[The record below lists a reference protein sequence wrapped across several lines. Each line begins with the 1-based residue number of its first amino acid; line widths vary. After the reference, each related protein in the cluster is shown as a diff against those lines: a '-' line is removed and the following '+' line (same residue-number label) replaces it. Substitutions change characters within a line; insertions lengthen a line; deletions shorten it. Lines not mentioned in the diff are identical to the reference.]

1 MSIPETSQ
9 HLCSQLEASKQDFGD
24 ITAKFLTCQAAA
36 QALAKQLQKYKYEDL
51 TESVLKED
59 APFEEGDLAE
69 VMGTAAWLGRYE
81 YLIQAQ
87 ARELAHLRWQ
97 VQEGKGVCDLFT
109 QHVRTAA
116 KSFENLFGTTDLA
129 CHQGQ
134 RFCEQ
139 LAQGSQL
146 AESLASKLGPENQN
160 DKDEDGQKAVAP
172 RRSRGLQKEE
182 VNEVLEDS
190 LDERYLTHSSGHDSS
205 QPPSSDAFLCA
216 VQKSSSA
223 VAIATKDISSLAHI
237 FGGVIIIVP
246 EFTSWSLP
254 PSGGSAPIRF
264 HPTTGTSE
272 GEIQNLHQHL
282 EEILFING
290 CLGDNLEHRLSIADK
305 GGSTGGPGCTS
316 NLYREILESVVQ
328 LHNENR
334 EIGKETGGS
343 RLT

>member
-1 MSIPETSQ
+1 MSILKTGQ
-9 HLCSQLEASKQDFGD
+9 HLSSQLEASKQNFGD
-24 ITAKFLTCQAAA
+24 ITVKFLTCQATAHSP
-36 QALAKQLQKYKYEDL
+36 AKQLQKYKCEECEDL

-59 APFEEGDLAE
+59 TPLEEGDLAE
-69 VMGTAAWLGRYE
+69 KMGTAAWLGRYE

-87 ARELAHLRWQ
+87 ARELAHLKWQ
-97 VQEGKGVCDLFT
+97 IQEGKGVCYLFT
-109 QHVRTAA
+109 RHAKTTA
-116 KSFENLFGTTDLA
+116 KSFESLLGTTDLA
-129 CHQGQ
+129 YHQAQ

-146 AESLASKLGPENQN
+146 AESLASKLGLENQK

-172 RRSRGLQKEE
+172 RRSRELQKEE

-190 LDERYLTHSSGHDSS
+190 LDERYLTHSSSHDSP
-205 QPPSSDAFLCA
+205 QPPSSDAFLCDG
-216 VQKSSSA
+216 QKASSA
-223 VAIATKDISSLAHI
+223 VAVAK
-237 FGGVIIIVP
+237 
-246 EFTSWSLP
+246 
-254 PSGGSAPIRF
+254 
-264 HPTTGTSE
+264 

-290 CLGDNLEHRLSIADK
+290 CLGDKLEHHLSIADK
-305 GGSTGGPGCTS
+305 GGSTGGPGCTP

-334 EIGKETGGS
+334 DIGKEIGAS